1 MGRSPLKVQ
10 SCKLYNNKFI
20 IVSTQID
27 NEIFAFIPVLVFKL
41 LGYTAFFIKD
51 NRKKLKS
58 TVKK

>member
-1 MGRSPLKVQ
+1 MSRSPLKVQ

-20 IVSTQID
+20 ITSTQIID

-41 LGYTAFFIKD
+41 LGYTVFFIKE
-51 NRKKLKS
+51 KTIE

>member
-20 IVSTQID
+20 IASTQID

-41 LGYTAFFIKD
+41 LGYIAFFIKD

>member
-1 MGRSPLKVQ
+1 MARSPLKVQ

-20 IVSTQID
+20 IASTQID
-27 NEIFAFIPVLVFKL
+27 NEIFAFIPVLVFKS
-41 LGYTAFFIKD
+41 LGYTALKD